1 MESRRLWA
9 VRGGGALV
17 ALLLQIAVAPFIS
30 LGLTTPNF
38 LVAWCVAT
46 AMADPSDPPYLTAFL
61 LGIAFDITG
70 GGPVGAMAFCLLVV
84 TFAVTRVYMV
94 VSNDTVFMT
103 VAFAA
108 LAVFA
113 TELLYGLIVAAVVP
127 DISVG
132 GALLYRSLPN
142 SLYNF
147 VVALL
152 LYPVAAFLHHRLVA
166 QSAGMPVL

>member
-1 MESRRLWA
+1 MENRRLWA
-9 VRGGGALV
+9 VRIIGAVV

-38 LVAWCVAT
+38 LVAWCA
-46 AMADPSDPPYLTAFL
+46 ACALSEPSDPPYLSAFL
-61 LGIAFDITG
+61 LGIAFDFAG

-84 TFAVTRVYMV
+84 TFAVTRVFMV

-103 VAFAA
+103 VAFIC

-127 DISVG
+127 EIPVG
-132 GALLYRSLPN
+132 GALLYRSLPI
-142 SLYNF
+142 SLYSF
-147 VVALL
+147 VVALV
-152 LYPVAAFLHHRLVA
+152 LYPVAAFLQNRLVA
-166 QSAGMPVL
+166 QSADLPVI